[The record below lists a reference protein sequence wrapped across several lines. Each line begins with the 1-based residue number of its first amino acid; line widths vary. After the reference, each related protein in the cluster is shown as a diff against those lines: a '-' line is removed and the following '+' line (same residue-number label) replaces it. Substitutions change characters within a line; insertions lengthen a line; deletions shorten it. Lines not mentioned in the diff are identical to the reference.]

1 MTENNIII
9 RRIWIGIKSVSTGV
23 GQVMFQQSAITGL
36 IFLCGIFWGSY
47 ECGTPQVAWG
57 ALAGTIAAT
66 LAAFPVNTGCSEG
79 RSGLWGFNGT
89 LVGCAFPTFFAP
101 TVFMWCSLVLCA
113 VLSTWVRAGMNNVL
127 GKFHINS
134 LTFPF
139 VLLTWIFLLA
149 SRVMDSLIPLNAAA
163 PVSSPDGFSMA
174 SLAIYWL
181 KGISQVFLINSWI
194 TGILFLIGLAVCS
207 RMAAAWAMAGS
218 AIGIAIAFLFGA
230 DASGIENGLF
240 GFSPVLTALAV
251 GCVFNKP
258 GLRSAIWTIF
268 AVITTVFMQAA
279 TNAFLS
285 TWELPALTAPF
296 CVTTWMF
303 LLPACISNGKF
314 CK

>member
-1 MTENNIII
+1 MTENNITI

-89 LVGCAFPTFFAP
+89 LIWCAFPTFFAANG
-101 TVFMWCSLVLCA
+101 FMWGALIFFSILSPVLQK
-113 VLSTWVRAGMNNVL
+113 VLNSAMSACN
-127 GKFHINS
+127 INS
-134 LTFPF
+134 LTIPF
-139 VLLTWIFLLA
+139 VLLTWIAILA
-149 SRVMDSLIPLNAAA
+149 AQSFGNLKLIATISDSTSINDSLNY
-163 PVSSPDGFSMA
+163 
-174 SLAIYWL
+174 SLQDIAIYCL

-230 DASGIENGLF
+230 YAS
-240 GFSPVLTALAV
+240 
-251 GCVFNKP
+251 
-258 GLRSAIWTIF
+258 
-268 AVITTVFMQAA
+268 
-279 TNAFLS
+279 
-285 TWELPALTAPF
+285 
-296 CVTTWMF
+296 
-303 LLPACISNGKF
+303 
-314 CK
+314 